1 MVQGFFIPWY
11 DFIKIGISNTM
22 DIPKQKTSYAHPRSP
37 RADGD
42 DTRSHLIE
50 VAGRL
55 FATHGFESVTSKM
68 ICETAQVNIAA
79 VNYHFG
85 SREGLYRATL
95 LDVHQ
100 HLANLDVLN
109 QLAQAPLPA
118 QRKLELIIRAIL
130 AQLGDQNWRIR
141 FYIREAIAF
150 NDIFLEIFMQQAVPK
165 SRVLRQIFSQIS
177 GLKEDDPKLP
187 HIVLSVLAPC
197 ILPLLVNRKA
207 ITAVWGEKT
216 FQPDILAQHISQ
228 FAWTGIQNI
237 NTLATVTSKETANQ

>member
-1 MVQGFFIPWY
+1 M
-11 DFIKIGISNTM
+11 
-22 DIPKQKTSYAHPRSP
+22 
-37 RADGD
+37 
-42 DTRSHLIE
+42 
-50 VAGRL
+50 
-55 FATHGFESVTSKM
+55 
-68 ICETAQVNIAA
+68 
-79 VNYHFG
+79 
-85 SREGLYRATL
+85 YRATL

-118 QRKLELIIRAIL
+118 QRKLELIIQAIL

-165 SRVLRQIFSQIS
+165 SHVLRQIFSQIS

-197 ILPLLVNRKA
+197 VLPLLANQKA
-207 ITAVWGEKT
+207 VTAVWGEKT
-216 FQPDILAQHISQ
+216 FQADILAQHISQ
-228 FAWTGIQNI
+228 FAWTGIQNM
-237 NTLATVTSKETANQ
+237 NTIATVTSKETAN

>member
-1 MVQGFFIPWY
+1 
-11 DFIKIGISNTM
+11 
-22 DIPKQKTSYAHPRSP
+22 
-37 RADGD
+37 
-42 DTRSHLIE
+42 
-50 VAGRL
+50 
-55 FATHGFESVTSKM
+55 
-68 ICETAQVNIAA
+68 
-79 VNYHFG
+79 
-85 SREGLYRATL
+85 
-95 LDVHQ
+95 
-100 HLANLDVLN
+100 
-109 QLAQAPLPA
+109 
-118 QRKLELIIRAIL
+118 
-130 AQLGDQNWRIR
+130 
-141 FYIREAIAF
+141 
-150 NDIFLEIFMQQAVPK
+150 MQQTVPK